1 MTIPES
7 LILSF
12 LAISALVTVLVDHPR
27 IRRAFIIALITLAV
41 LLVPPMVATW
51 VTL

>member
-1 MTIPES
+1 MSPADTI
-7 LILSF
+7 ILGL
-12 LAISALVTVLVDHPR
+12 LAIAALVTVLVDHPR
-27 IRRAFIIALITLAV
+27 FRFWFAIALITLAV